1 MKKKFLSHPVRVSL
15 DPTYVSKYL
24 LPTYV
29 VFHAASGVCGPS
41 VIPTRFS
48 LAVQR

>member
-1 MKKKFLSHPVRVSL
+1 MRKKFLSHPVRVSL
-15 DPTYVSKYL
+15 DPMYVSKYL
-24 LPTYV
+24 RTYV
-29 VFHAASGVCGPS
+29 AFDAASGVCGPS